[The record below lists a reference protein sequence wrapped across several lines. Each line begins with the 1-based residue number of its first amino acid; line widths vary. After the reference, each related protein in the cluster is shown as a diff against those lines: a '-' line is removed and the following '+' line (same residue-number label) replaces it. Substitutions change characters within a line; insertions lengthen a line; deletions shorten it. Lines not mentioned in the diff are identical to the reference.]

1 MSFAQKRNRFLQG
14 KLRSVKQEVEEARE
28 IVKTVKVEVE
38 ALFKEKYFPDE
49 KLEKHE
55 NKKQKIVQPTPG
67 THEQAPNEELETPSS
82 DTKHPSLRKMF
93 KSIAKQT
100 HPDIIT
106 DKSSYEKKEKKKLFD
121 AARKALEED
130 DYDSLVDI
138 SEKLGLEAADPPEG
152 YYEKIGE
159 EINSLVKELTMLHS
173 TLFWQWFMSTDSDE
187 KDKILN
193 EIFKRMQDY
202 LRA

>member
-38 ALFKEKYFPDE
+38 VLFKEKYFPDE

-67 THEQAPNEELETPSS
+67 THEKAPNEELETPSS

-100 HPDIIT
+100 TNTLD
-106 DKSSYEKKEKKKLFD
+106 DKAVAILEKQLF
-121 AARKALEED
+121 
-130 DYDSLVDI
+130 
-138 SEKLGLEAADPPEG
+138 PP
-152 YYEKIGE
+152 
-159 EINSLVKELTMLHS
+159 
-173 TLFWQWFMSTDSDE
+173 
-187 KDKILN
+187 
-193 EIFKRMQDY
+193 
-202 LRA
+202 A